1 MRRGP
6 VEPGPQGGE
15 QQQVQQSVAHHLL
28 PGPVPVDLTGELR
41 LPAGDGAASF
51 VDAGNIAAV
60 AVAALTE
67 GGHVG
72 ETYELS
78 GPRALTSTE
87 AAAEISWA
95 TGRDLRYVPLSP
107 ERFVTGLTGQGW
119 SPAAAEDYAEAVSP
133 IRRGLDAHLSDG
145 VQRALG
151 RPPGDCTAHVSA
163 AVAAWRH

>member
-15 QQQVQQSVAHHLL
+15 QQQVQQPVAHHLL
-28 PGPVPVDLTGELR
+28 PGPVPADLVDK
-41 LPAGDGAASF
+41 
-51 VDAGNIAAV
+51 
-60 AVAALTE
+60 
-67 GGHVG
+67 
-72 ETYELS
+72 S
-78 GPRALTSTE
+78 G
-87 AAAEISWA
+87 
-95 TGRDLRYVPLSP
+95 
-107 ERFVTGLTGQGW
+107 GQGW

-151 RPPGDCTAHVSA
+151 RPSGDSTAYVSA